1 MAGLGGGAII
11 VVAAALWL
19 LYLAPA
25 WLRRRQYLATERNA
39 VRLQQTLRVLAETA
53 EMPEEVRAELSAR
66 SVVEQ
71 HRALRDAARHAVA
84 VSRPHE
90 AAAERALIRAS
101 TPAPREPRRRADV
114 VAAVTRARLRRSR
127 VLSGNVLLLSLAACA
142 YGGMQ
147 TATTVGW
154 LVLVAGVLGALTA
167 AALLHRAA
175 LVAAA
180 HRAVEAV
187 DHAVPLPES
196 AQSFVDWQRTQTE
209 RPTWTPVP
217 VPKPLYLDRDEQADP
232 PTPAAARAAADSLLD
247 AAQDADEA
255 LRAAQAAPEVA
266 TLLPRPVHPAF
277 AALGIVPTG
286 EPALGD
292 LDAVLR
298 RRRAS

>member
-11 VVAAALWL
+11 AVAAVLWL

-25 WLRRRQYLATERNA
+25 WYRRRQYLATERNA

-53 EMPEEVRAELSAR
+53 EMPGEVRAELSAR

-71 HRALRDAARHAVA
+71 HRALRDAARSAHAVA
-84 VSRPHE
+84 RPHE
-90 AAAERALIRAS
+90 VAAERALIRAS

-114 VAAVTRARLRRSR
+114 VAAVARARLRRSR

-142 YGGMQ
+142 YGGTQ
-147 TATTVGW
+147 VATSVGW
-154 LVLVAGVLGALTA
+154 ILLVAGVVGALTA
-167 AALLHRAA
+167 VALLHRAA

-180 HRAVEAV
+180 HRAVDAV
-187 DHAVPLPES
+187 DHAVPLPET
-196 AQSFVDWQRTQTE
+196 AQTFVDWQRTETE

-217 VPKPLYLDRDEQADP
+217 VPKPLYLDRDQAMAP
-232 PTPAAARAAADSLLD
+232 PSPTAAQAAARSLLG
-247 AAQDADEA
+247 AAQEADEA
-255 LRAAQAAPEVA
+255 LRAAQAEPEVA
-266 TLLPRPVHPAF
+266 TLEPRPAHPAF
-277 AALGIVPTG
+277 AALGIVHTG